1 MDKKLSA
8 FFERILDP
16 DARTGDGEDFFS
28 PDIGAVAAGWA
39 DLRKPGPALVSAE
52 DPAGRLA
59 AFLDGGLDG
68 EAQEGFEAELAT
80 TPAELQELMSAR
92 FFVDEVEAAFE
103 KPPRPLLEIAL
114 TGLRPVGGGGSGGL
128 AALLGGLR
136 AIPGTWR
143 LAGGALATAALAA
156 VVVTGEIGH
165 RAAAPFAAVPSQQ
178 IGAAPATESEILDAA
193 SAPQVSAQRQL
204 ETAKAMQSDEASKAA
219 SATAP
224 ANSPASLAPKG
235 PCETSADRE
244 MSSSTEAAA
253 SERTAAGSRCDEQKL
268 AEPAY
273 GSKYGTG
280 AANAEMPA
288 AAMPAESAPYS
299 MDGSSAP
306 AAMPPRE

>member
-16 DARTGDGEDFFS
+16 DARKGDGEDFFS
-28 PDIGAVAAGWA
+28 PDIGALAAGWA
-39 DLRKPGPALVSAE
+39 DLRKPGPTPVSAE

-59 AFLDGGLDG
+59 AFLDGGLDS
-68 EAQEGFEAELAT
+68 EAQKGFEAELAA

-103 KPPRPLLEIAL
+103 KPPRQLLEIAL
-114 TGLRPVGGGGSGGL
+114 TGLQPVSGGGSGGL

-165 RAAAPFAAVPSQQ
+165 RATAPFAAVPSQQ

-193 SAPQVSAQRQL
+193 SASQVSAQQQL
-204 ETAKAMQSDEASKAA
+204 EAAKAMQSDGALKAA
-219 SATAP
+219 S
-224 ANSPASLAPKG
+224 ANSPASLASKG
-235 PCETSADRE
+235 PCETSAGRE
-244 MSSSTEAAA
+244 MSSSTEAAS
-253 SERTAAGSRCDEQKL
+253 SERTAAESRCDEQKL